1 MNQITLQK
9 QQQHLLETI
18 QVSKVPVKKVSKLLE
33 KNQYTA
39 DDLMGL
45 SWTLFEWEDDY

>member
-9 QQQHLLETI
+9 QQHLLETI
-18 QVSKVPVKKVSKLLE
+18 QVLEEPVKKVQKLFQ
-33 KNQYTA
+33 KNQYTV

-45 SWTLFEWEDDY
+45 SWTLFEEDY

>member
-9 QQQHLLETI
+9 QQHLLEAI
-18 QVSKVPVKKVSKLLE
+18 QVSGKPVKKVPKLLQ

-39 DDLMGL
+39 DDLIGL
-45 SWTLFEWEDDY
+45 SWTLFEEEDY